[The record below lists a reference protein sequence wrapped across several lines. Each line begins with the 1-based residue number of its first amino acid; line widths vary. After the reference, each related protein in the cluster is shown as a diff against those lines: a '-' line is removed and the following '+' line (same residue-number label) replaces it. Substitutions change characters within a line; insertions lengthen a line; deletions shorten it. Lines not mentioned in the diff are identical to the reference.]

1 MPATT
6 EVAFET
12 VRTRKGLD
20 RRERILAAATVLFR
34 ENGYHATGIDEIGE
48 AAGITGPGIYRHF
61 SSKDAILMTVFDRIW
76 LRLRESISVASELE
90 PQEALVLLVE
100 THVDLV
106 VDNRTATTLL
116 LQELRSL
123 PENYQAKATRN
134 AATYRDAWANAIVKK
149 NPALSLDEGRLM
161 AGSCFWLINAFDG
174 DPIAQSISQDRAKYL
189 LAEMAYAA
197 LAVR

>member
-1 MPATT
+1 VPP
-6 EVAFET
+6 VDN

-61 SSKDAILMTVFDRIW
+61 LGKDAILMTVFDRIW
-76 LRLRESISVASELE
+76 LRLRESISAASELE
-90 PQEALVLLVE
+90 PQEALVILVE

-106 VDNRTATTLL
+106 VDNRTATRLL

-123 PENYQAKATRN
+123 PENYQAKARRN
-134 AATYRDAWANAIVKK
+134 EAIYRDAWADAIVEI
-149 NPALSLDEGRLM
+149 NPVLSLDEGRLI
-161 AGSCFWLINAFDG
+161 AESCFWLINAFDG
-174 DPIAQSISQDRAKYL
+174 DPVSGSIGSDRAKGL
-189 LAEMAYAA
+189 LKEMAHAA
-197 LAVR
+197 LACGRVA

>member
-1 MPATT
+1 VPP
-6 EVAFET
+6 VET

-76 LRLRESISVASELE
+76 LRLRESISAASKLG

-106 VDNRTATTLL
+106 VHNRTATTLL

-123 PENYQAKATRN
+123 PENYQAKARRN
-134 AATYRDAWANAIVKK
+134 EAIYRDAWANAIIKK
-149 NPALSLDEGRLM
+149 NPTLSLDEGRLI
-161 AGSCFWLINAFDG
+161 AESCFWLINAFDG
-174 DPIAQSISQDRAKYL
+174 DPVCGSVGPDRAKHL
-189 LAEMAYAA
+189 LTEMAYAA
-197 LAVR
+197 LGVG